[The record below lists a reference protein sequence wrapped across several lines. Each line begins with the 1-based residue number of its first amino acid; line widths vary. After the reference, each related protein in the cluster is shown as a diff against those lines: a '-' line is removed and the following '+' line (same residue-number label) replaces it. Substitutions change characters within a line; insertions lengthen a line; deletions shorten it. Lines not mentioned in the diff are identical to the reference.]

1 MNVDDGLQGW
11 MENKNWWVHLM
22 RWKKVG
28 SHDDMVFKRV
38 GSSGGAYF
46 GCGRLENGV
55 KWWGMD
61 TKITLDKAC

>member
-1 MNVDDGLQGW
+1 VDGGQKLVGPYDE
-11 MENKNWWVHLM
+11 MEKV
-22 RWKKVG
+22 KVG

-46 GCGRLENGV
+46 GCGRCENGA

-61 TKITLDKAC
+61 TKITLEKAC

>member
-1 MNVDDGLQGW
+1 VGPYDE
-11 MENKNWWVHLM
+11 MEKV
-22 RWKKVG
+22 KVG

-46 GCGRLENGV
+46 GCGRCENGA

-61 TKITLDKAC
+61 TKITLEKAC